1 MGKTNLLDAVYFLCM
16 AKSHFSLPDQ
26 AILRS
31 SAPFMRLEGYFERM
45 EKLEKIVVKYEPRKA
60 KVLERGGVPYE
71 RLADHIGLLPVVFIA
86 PDDAELL
93 TEGSEARRRFLDN
106 TLCQTDPAYLRALIA
121 YNRIL
126 QQRNALLKQ
135 LAGGSGAFELLEAY
149 DRQLLQ
155 PAAYIFEQRRV
166 FMESFREIFLERY
179 AAIGPKVE
187 EVEMLYRSELS
198 EQSLEGLLKANFQKD
213 CMLQRTTAGPH
224 RDDLECRIGGMP
236 VKRFASQGQRKSF
249 LLALKLAQY
258 EILRQHKGFRPL
270 LLLDD
275 LFDKLDPQR
284 TGRLIE
290 LLAGDSFG
298 QVFITDT
305 QESRIAPLL
314 LNLSKPFRNFRVEEA
329 QVEPILK
336 QGT

>member
-16 AKSHFSLPDQ
+16 AKSHFNVPDQ
-26 AILRS
+26 AILRNG
-31 SAPFMRLEGYFERM
+31 AGFLRMEGYFER
-45 EKLEKIVVKYEPRKA
+45 LDRPEKIVVKYEPRKA
-60 KVLERGGVPYE
+60 KVMERDGLPYG

-86 PDDAELL
+86 PDDSELL
-93 TEGSEARRRFLDN
+93 TEGSEARRRFMDN
-106 TLCQTDPAYLRALIA
+106 TLCQTDPAYLRALIT
-121 YNRIL
+121 YNRVL

-135 LAGGSGAFELLEAY
+135 MAGSNGLIELLEAY
-149 DRQLLQ
+149 DQQLLQ
-155 PAAYIFEQRRV
+155 PASYIYAQRNAFV
-166 FMESFREIFLERY
+166 SSFRQIFLERY
-179 AAIGPKVE
+179 AAIGPQAE
-187 EVEMLYRSELS
+187 EVELLYRSELA
-198 EQSLEGLLKANFQKD
+198 EAPLENLLKAQFQRD
-213 CMLQRTTAGPH
+213 CVLQRTTAGPH
-224 RDDLECRIGGMP
+224 RDDLDCRIGGMA

-258 EILRQHKGFRPL
+258 EILRQYKGFCPV

-314 LNLSKPFRNFRVEEA
+314 QTLSKPFRNFRVSEG
-329 QVEPILK
+329 QVEPL
-336 QGT
+336 

>member
-1 MGKTNLLDAVYFLCM
+1 
-16 AKSHFSLPDQ
+16 
-26 AILRS
+26 
-31 SAPFMRLEGYFERM
+31 
-45 EKLEKIVVKYEPRKA
+45 
-60 KVLERGGVPYE
+60 
-71 RLADHIGLLPVVFIA
+71 
-86 PDDAELL
+86 
-93 TEGSEARRRFLDN
+93 
-106 TLCQTDPAYLRALIA
+106 
-121 YNRIL
+121 
-126 QQRNALLKQ
+126 
-135 LAGGSGAFELLEAY
+135 
-149 DRQLLQ
+149 
-155 PAAYIFEQRRV
+155 
-166 FMESFREIFLERY
+166 MESFREIFLERY

-213 CMLQRTTAGPH
+213 CILQRTTAGPH

-314 LNLSKPFRNFRVEEA
+314 LNLSKPFRNFRVAEA

>member
-16 AKSHFSLPDQ
+16 AKSHFNVPDQ
-26 AILRS
+26 AILRNG
-31 SAPFMRLEGYFERM
+31 AGFMRMEGYFERTGRP
-45 EKLEKIVVKYEPRKA
+45 EKIVVKYEPRKP
-60 KVLERGGVPYE
+60 KVLERDGLPYG

-106 TLCQTDPAYLRALIA
+106 TLCQTDPAYLRALMT
-121 YNRIL
+121 YNRVL

-135 LAGGSGAFELLEAY
+135 MAGSRVPLELLEAY
-149 DRQLLQ
+149 DLQLLQ
-155 PAAYIFEQRRV
+155 PASYIYAQRSTFV
-166 FMESFREIFLERY
+166 DSFSQIFLERY
-179 AAIGPKVE
+179 AAIAPQVE
-187 EVEMLYRSELS
+187 EVEILYRSELA
-198 EQSLEGLLKANFQKD
+198 EAPLENLLKAQFQRD
-213 CMLQRTTAGPH
+213 CVLQRTTSGPH
-224 RDDLECRIGGMP
+224 RDDLDCRIGGMP

-258 EILRQHKGFRPL
+258 EIIRQHKGFCPV

-290 LLAGDSFG
+290 LIAGDSFG

-314 LNLSKPFRNFRVEEA
+314 PALSKPFCNFRVSGG
-329 QVEPILK
+329 QVETL
-336 QGT
+336 QM

>member
-16 AKSHFSLPDQ
+16 AKSHFNLPDQ
-26 AILRS
+26 AVLRN
-31 SAPFMRLEGYFERM
+31 SAGYMRMEGYFERM
-45 EKLEKIVVKYEPRKA
+45 EQPEKIVVKYEPRKS
-60 KVLERGGVPYE
+60 KVMERGGAPYE

-86 PDDAELL
+86 PDDTELL

-106 TLCQTDPAYLRALIA
+106 TLCQTDPAYLRALVT

-135 LAGGSGAFELLEAY
+135 MAGSSTSADLIEAY
-149 DRQLLQ
+149 DEQLLQ
-155 PAAYIFEQRRV
+155 PASYIHGQRSAFV
-166 FMESFREIFLERY
+166 ASFREIFHACY
-179 AAIGPKVE
+179 AAIAPQAE
-187 EVEMLYRSELS
+187 EVEVVYRSELS
-198 EQSLEGLLKANFQKD
+198 TQPLEFLLKSNFTKD
-213 CMLQRTTAGPH
+213 CALQRTSSGTH
-224 RDDLECRIGGMP
+224 RDDLDCRIGGMQ

-258 EILRQHKGFRPL
+258 EVIKTHKGFRPI

-284 TGRLIE
+284 TGRLVE
-290 LLAGDSFG
+290 LLAGESFG

-314 LNLSKPFRNFRVEEA
+314 PTLSKPFCNFRVTDA
-329 QVEPILK
+329 QVETIP
-336 QGT
+336 T

>member
-16 AKSHFSLPDQ
+16 AKSHFNIPDQ
-26 AILRS
+26 AVLRN
-31 SAPFMRLEGYFERM
+31 SAGYMRMEGYFERM
-45 EKLEKIVVKYEPRKA
+45 EQPEKIVVKYEPRKSKA
-60 KVLERGGVPYE
+60 MERAGAPYE

-106 TLCQTDPAYLRALIA
+106 TLCQTDPDYLRALMT
-121 YNRIL
+121 YNRVL

-135 LAGGSGAFELLEAY
+135 MAGINTANALMEAY
-149 DRQLLQ
+149 DQQLLH
-155 PAAYIFEQRRV
+155 PARYIYAQRSAFV
-166 FMESFREIFLERY
+166 ASFSEIFLTCY
-179 AAIGPKVE
+179 GAIAPKAE
-187 EVEMLYRSELS
+187 EVEVVYRSELS
-198 EQSLEGLLKANFQKD
+198 VQPMESLLKVNLAKD
-213 CMLQRTTAGPH
+213 CAVQRTTSGTH
-224 RDDLECRIGGMP
+224 RDDLDCRIGGMP

-258 EILRQHKGFRPL
+258 EVIKRHKGFRPI

-284 TGRLIE
+284 TGRLVE
-290 LLAGDSFG
+290 LLAGESFG

-314 LNLSKPFRNFRVEEA
+314 PALSKPFCNFRVTDA
-329 QVEPILK
+329 RVETIPS
-336 QGT
+336 